1 MSKHDEFCDE
11 LSDYMPYDYD
21 PNDPTYNYDISTFS
35 MHPVN
40 ESYELTEETLLG
52 KGDVHFEDI
61 FDKYR
66 KKIKDIEKAKN
77 SRER

>member
-1 MSKHDEFCDE
+1 MSRHDDFCGE
-11 LSDYMPYDYD
+11 LADYMFDGYD
-21 PNDPTYNYDISTFS
+21 PNDPTYNDDISTFS

-52 KGDVHFEDI
+52 KCDVHFEDI